1 MRQEKQLW
9 HLLVFSVV
17 AFIISALALIWFALV
32 PGSSPPSRATS
43 AAAPR
48 STISDTEVCG
58 LLTSREVLRL
68 LNFRSATGPGTPQPD
83 SAGGACAWGTG
94 LGESFELTVMAH
106 QRGPI
111 FRPCAGIAGAEIHI
125 AGWVGCTRLE
135 FGPGNVLTAFKGSY
149 NVSIEP
155 EVNVIGFPYELA
167 EESTISHVFRELRA

>member
-1 MRQEKQLW
+1 LRQEKQLW

-17 AFIISALALIWFALV
+17 AFTVSALALLGFALV
-32 PGSSPPSRATS
+32 PRSSPASHAAS
-43 AAAPR
+43 AVAPVPV
-48 STISDTEVCG
+48 ISDVEVCG
-58 LLTSREVLRL
+58 LLSSGEVLHL

-94 LGESFELTVMAH
+94 LGESFELTVVPH
-106 QRGPI
+106 KPGPI
-111 FRPCAGIAGAEIHI
+111 LRPCAGVAGTEIHV

-135 FGPGNVLTAFKGSY
+135 FGPGNVLTAFEGSY

-155 EVNVIGFPYELA
+155 DVNVIGYPYESA